1 MKSKISYIIYGFL
14 LANAIIFIFT
24 KSDTYIAR
32 EFSITKYSK
41 YEEGADSKEKSDN
54 IIINEDEASDYDYY
68 YNDGS
73 VRIAITDVNDRN
85 NNQIYHVADV
95 TISSVEQFVSLFAYG
110 IYSSN
115 SRQGTSAMAETAG
128 AVFAVSGD
136 FFNQRK
142 TGVII
147 RNGILYRNTTTK
159 KDMLTVDSNGD
170 FSIIPAGENPDGN
183 ELINQGILQAYVFG
197 PAIVEE
203 GKAVKNV
210 RETSDYVSKSHP
222 RMLIGQLD
230 TLHYLFVAVD
240 GRKEDASGMTIYE
253 CGELMEKLGCTVA
266 YNLDG
271 GGSSTMVFKGEI
283 LNTPS
288 QGSERAISDCIGIL
302 GEKYGN

>member
-14 LANAIIFIFT
+14 LAIAIIFIFT

-32 EFSITKYSK
+32 EFAVTKYSK
-41 YEEGADSKEKSDN
+41 SEEESDSKNLSDN
-54 IIINEDEASDYDYY
+54 ININEDEASDYDYY

-73 VRIAITDVNDRN
+73 VRIAITDVTDKD

-95 TISSVEQFVSLFAYG
+95 TISSVEQFVSIFAYG
-110 IYSSN
+110 TYSSN
-115 SRQGTSAMAETAG
+115 SRQGTTAMAETAG

-136 FFNQRK
+136 YFNQRK

-159 KDMLTVDSNGD
+159 KDMLTVDSNGN

-183 ELINQGILQAYVFG
+183 ELINRGILQAYVFG
-197 PAIVEE
+197 PVVVEE

-222 RMLIGQLD
+222 RMLIGQID

-240 GRKEDASGMTIYE
+240 GRKQDASGMTIYE

-271 GGSSTMVFKGEI
+271 GGSSTMVFKGKI
-283 LNTPS
+283 VNTPS